1 MSGLMKMFGVDKL
14 QKLAGM
20 VKEHGGV
27 RGALYQIYW
36 TDDLKTGKLVGEDKY
51 GNKYF
56 QNDQYFYG
64 RNRWIIYNPKHGVDY
79 DASMVP
85 AEWYGWLHYKTDK
98 TPLEKAPVHYDWMPD
113 HTPNTSGS
121 SAGADTLMGSKNAY
135 MPYTTTKPKVESWV
149 PPQK

>member
-1 MSGLMKMFGVDKL
+1 MHELSKRLWPI
-14 QKLAGM
+14 Q
-20 VKEHGGV
+20 
-27 RGALYQIYW
+27 
-36 TDDLKTGKLVGEDKY
+36 TGKLVGEDKL
-51 GNKYF
+51 GNKYY

-98 TPLEKAPVHYDWMPD
+98 TPQEKAPVQYHWMAE

-121 SAGADTLMGSKNAY
+121 SAGQAE
-135 MPYTTTKPKVESWV
+135 TK
-149 PPQK
+149 